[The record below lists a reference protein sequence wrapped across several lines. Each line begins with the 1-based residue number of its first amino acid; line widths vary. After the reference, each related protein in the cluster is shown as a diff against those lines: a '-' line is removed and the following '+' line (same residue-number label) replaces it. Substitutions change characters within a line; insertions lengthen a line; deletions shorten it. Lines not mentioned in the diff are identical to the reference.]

1 MLRSIGEQSGESVE
15 SVLKK
20 KRKATRREGSPWLH
34 YSCGI
39 VHFIFTSTC
48 RNCGISKPPSAQ
60 KSALSVVPGDVAVEI
75 RATSRH
81 FRWRF
86 FGPYFIATP
95 PNRPFRGA
103 VAPGKYSRLVHCPTT
118 ARWYFSLS
126 AGNGTVRRFA
136 CIIWCAA
143 KWRFV
148 YRKGTYVCGTA
159 ITEIISGAF

>member
-1 MLRSIGEQSGESVE
+1 MLRSIGKQSGESVE

-20 KRKATRREGSPWLH
+20 KKEGYAAGRITLTTLLMRYRSL
-34 YSCGI
+34 
-39 VHFIFTSTC
+39 IFTSTC

-103 VAPGKYSRLVHCPTT
+103 VTPGKYSRLVHCPTT
-118 ARWYFSLS
+118 AR
-126 AGNGTVRRFA
+126 
-136 CIIWCAA
+136 
-143 KWRFV
+143 
-148 YRKGTYVCGTA
+148 
-159 ITEIISGAF
+159 